1 MPNEGDITVLLH
13 RLSSGD
19 ESAEAE
25 LLPHIYNEL
34 KKLARSQLRR
44 EHAAHSLQTTALVH
58 EAYLRL
64 TGVAMSFEDR
74 IHFYRLAAQVMRHV
88 LVDHARH
95 SKAVKRGSGSCHLS
109 LDEVSIV
116 SEERSGMVL
125 AVDEALERF
134 EKMDYRRAQVV
145 LLRFFGGM
153 TEEEISIALD
163 ISIRTV
169 KRDWIIARA
178 WLMNELKPGNTQ
190 AATANSQA
198 S

>member
-19 ESAEAE
+19 EAAASE

-44 EHAAHSLQTTALVH
+44 ERTTHSMQTTALVH
-58 EAYLRL
+58 EAYLRMAGASL
-64 TGVAMSFEDR
+64 TFEDR
-74 IHFYRLAAQVMRHV
+74 VHFYRLAAQVMRHI

-95 SKAVKRGSGSCHLS
+95 SKAVKRGAGSCHLS
-109 LDEVSIV
+109 LDEVMIV
-116 SEERSGMVL
+116 SEEKSDLVL
-125 AVDEALERF
+125 AMDEALERF
-134 EKMDYRRAQVV
+134 EKLDYRRAQVV

-153 TEEEISIALD
+153 TEEEISIALN

-178 WLMNELKPGNTQ
+178 WLMNELKGDKTQ
-190 AATANSQA
+190 APTTSKA